1 MIEQTRGNQATVAKP
16 YLWLG
21 TIILGYIGVYLCR
34 KNLSVAI
41 PMLQQEFGVSKADL
55 GTVASVSTIA
65 YAAGKFIFGPLI
77 DRIGGRACLYASLFL
92 VAIFG
97 FCGSLA
103 GSLATLTLFYSA
115 NRLAGSLAWGSM
127 VKLVP
132 DWFGAR
138 ALPFA
143 MACLSLSFV
152 FGGVCATLFA
162 GQVAAWTSN
171 NWRLV
176 MGIPSVVL
184 ILLLLLNWIILPRP
198 DAVNCKLANSTSS
211 GFKLGQIRELLGIR
225 QFWVVCGLSFTL
237 TLLRETFN
245 VWTVDFFK
253 TEGGPAMS
261 MKIAAFLSTPFDAFG
276 AVGILLLGY
285 VFGRVSK
292 VTRRYLLCG
301 ILLLL
306 SLLIFSLPRLIHVNL
321 WVVTAAIG
329 GVGFLAYGPYSL
341 LAGIFAIEIRGAA
354 QVATVAGMVDGVGY
368 IASILAGRQFGK
380 IVDIGGYTLGFQC
393 LAALAL
399 VSAFICL
406 FLYRDSDQASSPV

>member
-1 MIEQTRGNQATVAKP
+1 MINRNREIQKSNAKP
-16 YLWLG
+16 YLWLS
-21 TIILGYIGVYLCR
+21 TVILGYIGIYLCR

-92 VAIFG
+92 VAVFG
-97 FCGSLA
+97 LCGSLV
-103 GSLATLTLFYSA
+103 GSLASLTFFYSA

-132 DWFGAR
+132 EWFGSR

-176 MGIPSVVL
+176 MGIPSGVV

-198 DAVNCKLANSTSS
+198 DAISCKREKSS
-211 GFKLGQIRELLGIR
+211 APCFNFAQFRELLKIR
-225 QFWVVCGLSFTL
+225 QFWVVCALSFTL

-253 TEGGPAMS
+253 TEGGAAMS

-276 AVGILLLGY
+276 ALGILLLGY
-285 VFGRVSK
+285 IFGRVSK
-292 VTRRYLLCG
+292 VTRRYLLCS

-341 LAGIFAIEIRGAA
+341 LAGIFAVEIRGAG

-368 IASILAGRQFGK
+368 IASILAGRQFGR
-380 IVDIGGYTLGFQC
+380 IVDIGGYGLGFQC

-399 VSAFICL
+399 ASAFICL
-406 FLYRDSDQASSPV
+406 FLYRDSEKVSSPA